1 MMFIRKIIILST
13 KLDTRITTIKRKIA
27 NIRFSSNKM
36 VVTDT
41 GSIITNTLRY
51 TRVTITLNPPPK
63 STNINAHM
71 KVASYI
77 ITKTM
82 LLPTKMQPLL
92 LCPSWNFKSQKTS
105 IMSILKMS
113 SVNMCVP
120 TKRPR
125 AMLTDLDTPLSS
137 LVQANIPDKYI
148 TSKKEMKL
156 SKCLMEE
163 AAGKP

>member
-1 MMFIRKIIILST
+1 
-13 KLDTRITTIKRKIA
+13 
-27 NIRFSSNKM
+27 
-36 VVTDT
+36 
-41 GSIITNTLRY
+41 
-51 TRVTITLNPPPK
+51 
-63 STNINAHM
+63 
-71 KVASYI
+71 
-77 ITKTM
+77 
-82 LLPTKMQPLL
+82 
-92 LCPSWNFKSQKTS
+92 
-105 IMSILKMS
+105 MS

-137 LVQANIPDKYI
+137 LVQANIPDKNI